1 MSDIKAIVSEPGG
14 NGYLLVGGH
23 GSVYT
28 FGAGAHFYGSLPA
41 EHVGASDIVGMALT
55 PDHLGYFLAGANGA
69 VYGFGDAHARPSP
82 PGLAAHLPV
91 VAITGR

>member
-1 MSDIKAIVSEPGG
+1 
-14 NGYLLVGGH
+14 
-23 GSVYT
+23 VYT
-28 FGAGAHFYGSLPA
+28 FGGGAHFYGSLPA

-91 VAITGR
+91 VAIAGR